1 MIHPDLMAIL
11 RCPKC
16 RGALTERSTPHG
28 LACATCHLLFSV
40 EDGIP
45 NLLLDEA
52 KPDSSPTARAS

>member
-1 MIHPDLMAIL
+1 MAIL

-28 LACATCHLLFSV
+28 LACAACHLLFSV

-52 KPDSSPTARAS
+52 KPDSGPTASAS